1 MAYRKKRSRRSAED
15 SSEGTK
21 RAIAVTTFRIYADQ
35 RNALQHAALERR
47 GIESG
52 SGRAD
57 ASALLRDLLDEAG
70 MRGRK
75 K

>member
-1 MAYRKKRSRRSAED
+1 MMAHEKRKRQSYGGSHERS
-15 SSEGTK
+15 K
-21 RAIAVTTFRIYADQ
+21 RAITVTTFRIYADQ
-35 RNALQHAALERR
+35 RDALQHAALERR
-47 GIESG
+47 GVESV

-57 ASALLRDLLDEAG
+57 ASALLRDLLDKAG